1 MDIDKIDIFPTGGMC
16 ITLPKSIA
24 ALNRA
29 VIWIKEEVL
38 KQRYYAYYDLNNRQ
52 RHEIGAYTT
61 LEKAVQARNNYEI
74 GLIESRGVKGLLL
87 ELARF
92 MGSRLTL
99 ENKAK

>member
-29 VIWIKEEVL
+29 VTWVKEEVL

-52 RHEIGAYTT
+52 RYEIGAYTT
-61 LEKAVQARNNYEI
+61 LKKAVQARNSYEI
-74 GLIESRGVKGLLL
+74 GLIESRSVKGILM
-87 ELARF
+87 ELAKLMRF
-92 MGSRLTL
+92 KLNVVNS
-99 ENKAK
+99 

>member
-29 VIWIKEEVL
+29 LTWVKEEVL
-38 KQRYYAYYDLNNRQ
+38 KPRYYAYYDLNSHKRY
-52 RHEIGAYTT
+52 EIGAYTT

-74 GLIESRGVKGLLL
+74 NLIKSKGVKGILL

-92 MGSRLTL
+92 MSSRLT
-99 ENKAK
+99 N

>member
-1 MDIDKIDIFPTGGMC
+1 MDIDIIDIFPTGGMC

-29 VIWIKEEVL
+29 VTWVKEEVL

-52 RHEIGAYTT
+52 RYEIGTYTT

-74 GLIESRGVKGLLL
+74 GLIETRGVKGVLLA
-87 ELARF
+87 LAKF
-92 MGSRLTL
+92 MGHRLNCVTSQ
-99 ENKAK
+99 